1 MFVFPTF
8 IRPWY
13 TETKERQM
21 GTWHDVF
28 PFFTLGLGITYSLPY
43 YKTIDDDRKVFDG
56 VLAVDYRC
64 KLCCVVAEARNESAS
79 I

>member
-1 MFVFPTF
+1 
-8 IRPWY
+8 
-13 TETKERQM
+13 M

-43 YKTIDDDRKVFDG
+43 YKTIDDGRKVFDG

-64 KLCCVVAEARNESAS
+64 KLQRKRGGYNLQYDESVR
-79 I
+79 